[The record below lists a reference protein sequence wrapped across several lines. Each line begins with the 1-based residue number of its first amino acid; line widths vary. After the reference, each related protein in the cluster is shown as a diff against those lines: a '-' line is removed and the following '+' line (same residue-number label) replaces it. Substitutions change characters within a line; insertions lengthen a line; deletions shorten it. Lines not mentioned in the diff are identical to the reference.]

1 MMPLASDKYADPR
14 KRAVLSVKTVE
25 PGYFYAPLAKGTHAF
40 LLAAEVMGKM
50 TTAESKCEEKSEI
63 CSRRIREIAL

>member
-1 MMPLASDKYADPR
+1 M
-14 KRAVLSVKTVE
+14 KTVE

-40 LLAAEVMGKM
+40 LLAAEVMRKI